1 MTKKRIKAIFFD
13 FDGTL
18 ADTIWIWESID
29 ERFLGAH
36 GIKVPADLKSK
47 IEGMSF
53 ENTAMYFKEKF
64 LIEKSPEEIVDE
76 WFSLAKK
83 PYEEEVLLMKGAA
96 ESLEKLKE
104 LGVRIFLQTSNKE
117 SLVTPVLR
125 KYEISGFFEK
135 MFFCQHKDRIDTYRE
150 MLRETFSSAENSVLV
165 DDAPAALEAAE
176 KAGLTTVD
184 VLIYK
189 SEKEKEKEKKLGFID
204 YFIDQSLE
212 EILPLM

>member
-1 MTKKRIKAIFFD
+1 MTEKEIKAIFFD

-36 GIKVPADLKSK
+36 GIKVPDDLKSK

-53 ENTAMYFKEKF
+53 ENTAVYFKEKF
-64 LIEKSPEEIVDE
+64 LIEKTPEEIVDE
-76 WFSLAKK
+76 WFELAKK
-83 PYEEEVLLMKGAA
+83 PYEEEVMLMKGAA

-104 LGVRIFLQTSNKE
+104 SGLRIFLQTSNKE
-117 SLVTPVLR
+117 SLVVPVLEKFR
-125 KYEISGFFEK
+125 ISGYFEK
-135 MFFCQHKDRIDTYRE
+135 MFFCQHKDRIETYCD
-150 MLRETFSSAENSVLV
+150 MLRKTFCFAENSMMV

-189 SEKEKEKEKKLGFID
+189 SEKEKDEEKKLSFVN
-204 YFIDQSLE
+204 YFIYQSLE
-212 EILPLM
+212 EILSLI